1 MQTSSPLPPTPAPSP
16 AARLAVVFPSHRTFV
31 TWLLIA
37 MNVIIWLLMES
48 NGGSENSR
56 TLIAFGAKVNALIN
70 EGEWWRLVSSMFLHI
85 GIIHLAVN
93 CFSLYNVGSL
103 LERFVGSVRFAVIY
117 LLAGICGSLASYW
130 FSPLTI
136 SAGASGAIFGLL
148 GAVGVFFFL
157 HRKLFGV
164 AANRLLINIAVV
176 ALLNLSLGA
185 SLPGIDNYAHVG
197 GLLGGLVVGALQV
210 PRYTVQPDSF
220 GQPVVVER
228 QPPLAWLW
236 ILLFAIGL
244 AFLTAVAVS
253 LGSSS
258 PAAHL

>member
-1 MQTSSPLPPTPAPSP
+1 
-16 AARLAVVFPSHRTFV
+16 LAIPSHRAIV

-37 MNVIIWLLMES
+37 SNVIVWLLMEI
-48 NGGSENSR
+48 NGGSEHSR
-56 TLIAFGAKVNALIN
+56 TLIIFGAKVNALIN
-70 EGEWWRLVSSMFLHI
+70 DGEWWRLVTSMFLHI

-103 LERFVGSVRFAVIY
+103 LERFIGSVRFAVIY

-157 HRKLFGV
+157 HRKLFGA
-164 AANRLLINIAVV
+164 AANRLLTNIAVV

-185 SLPGIDNYAHVG
+185 SLSGIDNYAH
-197 GLLGGLVVGALQV
+197 LGGLMGGLAVSVLLV
-210 PRYTVQPDSF
+210 PRFTVQANSF
-220 GQPVVVER
+220 GQPVIVGQ

-236 ILLFAIGL
+236 ILLFAVGL
-244 AFLTAVAVS
+244 AFLTVIAISV
-253 LGSSS
+253 GSNS
-258 PAAHL
+258 PAAHLERGEQFFTECRA